1 MNRKHILYMLLATG
15 FVLMAQSASASTTG
29 SLPWETPMQT
39 IRTSI
44 TGPVA
49 LSVALIAICASG
61 AMLIFGGEISQF
73 TRTGVYIVL
82 VLGLLVA
89 ANNFL
94 SALYTTGA
102 TIPEKYRTA
111 EVSQPYT
118 VEQVHERG

>member
-1 MNRKHILYMLLATG
+1 MILTTG
-15 FVLMAQSASASTTG
+15 FVLMAQSAFASTTG

-102 TIPEKYRTA
+102 TIPEKYRIA
-111 EVSQPYT
+111 EVSRPYT